1 MGGLGQERSAGH
13 ILPLIR
19 VLGTA
24 AVLRERRAFHLLEA
38 ERVRARAGLVLWEQA
53 LQLNPE

>member
-24 AVLRERRAFHLLEA
+24 AVLCEARTLHLLKA
-38 ERVRARAGLVLWEQA
+38 VRVRARAGLVLWEQA
-53 LQLNPE
+53 LQLDPE